1 MSHDRRQ
8 PISMIVDCHA
18 HIGRKE
24 HSPAEFLEEMLQPFF
39 RAAGNEIPDAVY
51 EGIDVGAMVDEYEQ
65 AGVDKVLIYGM
76 APREQQIYGRNP
88 GARVTGAPYAP
99 NEYVAEVHRRYP
111 ELTVP
116 VMTANPRYEGAAVV
130 ENVEHAVRELGA
142 KAIKIY
148 PTYNHYR
155 PDDRELCWPFYEK
168 VQELGVPL
176 IVHQSWTTTVN
187 APMKYQLPLQI
198 DDVAR
203 DFRELTII
211 LAHFGVPWV
220 DETMCLV
227 AKHDNVYVDLS
238 FWTIVELPMMILLQ
252 LLRCPGYGC
261 TYDRILWGTDYPLT
275 TPTDNLR
282 LLREELPAVAERMQL
297 PMIPDDA
304 TDLILGGNAARIY
317 SLS

>member
-1 MSHDRRQ
+1 
-8 PISMIVDCHA
+8 MIIDCHA
-18 HIGRKE
+18 HVGRKE

-39 RAAGNEIPDAVY
+39 RAAGSEIPDAVY
-51 EGIDVGAMVDEYEQ
+51 EGIDVDAMMEEYGQ
-65 AGVDKVLIYGM
+65 AGVDKVFIYGM
-76 APREQQIYGRNP
+76 APRERQVYGRNP
-88 GARVTGAPYAP
+88 AARVTGAPYAP
-99 NEYVAEVHRRYP
+99 NEYVAEVHRQYP
-111 ELTVP
+111 DSTVP

-130 ENVEHAVRELGA
+130 ENAEHAVRELGA

-187 APMKYQLPLQI
+187 APMKYQLPIQI

-203 DFRELTII
+203 DFRELTIV
-211 LAHFGVPWV
+211 LAHFGLPWV

-238 FWTIVELPMMILLQ
+238 FWTIVEMPLMILLQ

-275 TPTDNLR
+275 KPTDNLR

-297 PMIPDDA
+297 PMIPADA
-304 TDLILGGNAARIY
+304 MELILGGNAARIY
-317 SLS
+317 GLA